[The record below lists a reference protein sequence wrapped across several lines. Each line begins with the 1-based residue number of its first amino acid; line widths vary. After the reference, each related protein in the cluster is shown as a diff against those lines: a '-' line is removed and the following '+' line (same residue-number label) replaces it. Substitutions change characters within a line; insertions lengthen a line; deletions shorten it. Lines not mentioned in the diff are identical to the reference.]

1 MDPERRPDEAG
12 HTTAR
17 TGAGGE
23 PARDDHAP
31 EGDQALGWT
40 QEHDETPLDNDEAV
54 IAAPHSGGSPPGAVL
69 PPPDADWPDP
79 MGGDDEER
87 ELERRTR

>member
-23 PARDDHAP
+23 SARNDDPAGGKP
-31 EGDQALGWT
+31 LTWT
-40 QEHDETPLDNDEAV
+40 RQGETPVDNDATV
-54 IAAPHSGGSPPGAVL
+54 VAGASAGGSPPGAVA

-79 MGGDDEER
+79 LGGDDEER

>member
-1 MDPERRPDEAG
+1 MERERRPGEAG
-12 HTTAR
+12 PTTAR

-23 PARDDHAP
+23 SARHDDAPADEQPLSWSQR
-31 EGDQALGWT
+31 
-40 QEHDETPLDNDEAV
+40 DETPLDNDETVVAG
-54 IAAPHSGGSPPGAVL
+54 PHSGGSPPGAVV

-79 MGGDDEER
+79 LGRDDEER